1 MTVFFVALS
10 VVAVI
15 LTTAVPGY
23 LLRRRGMI
31 SESCI
36 PGCSKILLYLCQ
48 PCLYIYTFH
57 IPFTVEKLRGI
68 GIFAAICLTVH
79 AVMLG
84 VTFLLLNKKSR
95 ERVLCRILTLACAF
109 GNCGFFGIPVI
120 EALMPAAASEVI
132 IYTTVYA
139 FIMNMIAWTVG
150 SAIIARDVHYINA
163 KTLFLNPTMI
173 GFVIGM
179 LIFVTGFT
187 LPADL
192 AGMITATARM
202 STPLSMLIMGMRLA
216 GMDFRRVFTNRAVY
230 AAVAVKQLVMPLI
243 AFALVYFL
251 PISLEI
257 KETFFITCAC
267 PIASIVLNFS
277 EIIGEGQEDAANA
290 VLLGTMLSIVTL
302 PIVSLLL
309 PLLA

>member
-1 MTVFFVALS
+1 MTTFLVTLS
-10 VVAVI
+10 AVAVI
-15 LTTAVPGY
+15 LAAAVPGY
-23 LLRRRGMI
+23 VLRRRGMI

-57 IPFTVEKLRGI
+57 IPFSAEKLGRI
-68 GIFAAICLTVH
+68 GIFAALCLTVH

-84 VTFLLLNKKSR
+84 IAFLVLNKRSR
-95 ERVLCRILTLACAF
+95 ERVIYRIMTVACAF
-109 GNCGFFGIPVI
+109 GNCAFFGIPVI
-120 EALMPAAASEVI
+120 EALMPEAASDVI

-139 FIMNMIAWTVG
+139 FIMNTIAWTVG
-150 SAIIARDVHYINA
+150 SAIIARDVHYISA
-163 KTLFLNPTMI
+163 KKLFLNPTMI
-173 GFVIGM
+173 GFAIGM
-179 LIFVTGFT
+179 LIFVTGIT
-187 LPADL
+187 LPSDL
-192 AGMITATARM
+192 LSMITTIARM

-216 GMDFRRVFTNRAVY
+216 GMDFRHVFTNRAVY
-230 AAVAVKQLVMPLI
+230 VTVAVKQFGLPLI
-243 AFALVYFL
+243 AFALVCFL

-267 PIASIVLNFS
+267 PVASIVLNFS

-309 PLLA
+309 PLLS